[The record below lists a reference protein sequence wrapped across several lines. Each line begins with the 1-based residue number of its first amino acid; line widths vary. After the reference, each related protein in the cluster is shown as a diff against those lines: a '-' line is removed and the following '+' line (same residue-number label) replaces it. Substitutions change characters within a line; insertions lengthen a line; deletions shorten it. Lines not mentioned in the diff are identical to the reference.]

1 MATEEYQQRETFWNK
16 WGAVVILGL
25 LFLGSWGG
33 QFLTQLQS
41 EQLIAQQHGRAFEL
55 AEFWPEFFS
64 STFENWQS
72 EWLQLFMQA
81 ILLAGFSS
89 YLFRKQNEEHY
100 KTQKMIDAL
109 RKQLHAKKS

>member
-1 MATEEYQQRETFWNK
+1 MATKEFQQHETFWNK
-16 WGAVVILGL
+16 WGAVVILTAFFVL
-25 LFLGSWGG
+25 SWFG
-33 QFLTQLQS
+33 QFVSQLQS
-41 EQLIAQQHGRAFEL
+41 EQLIAQQHGQAFEL

-72 EWLQLFMQA
+72 EWLQLVMQA

-100 KTQKMIDAL
+100 KTQQMIDEL
-109 RKQLHAKKS
+109 RRQLPTKKS